1 MCSIVNEIVVVF
13 VFQRVIVNHA
23 PPISGISPRNL
34 QDLIVS
40 IDESASPS
48 LFDER
53 PDGDAADEERAETS
67 KCQEFLVTLQL
78 GGKRSIQARGS
89 SKVRDIQSRQS
100 VSGSQENGQN

>member
-1 MCSIVNEIVVVF
+1 M
-13 VFQRVIVNHA
+13 A
-23 PPISGISPRNL
+23 PPPLAAGGVRVLSHGILPLFFTFRRNL
-34 QDLIVS
+34 QALIVS

-78 GGKRSIQARGS
+78 CGKRSIQARGS